1 MQTVEEM
8 RAELELLKLPKETL
22 SMRAYKL
29 HLLQTEVMLQLL
41 EQGQKKPTRRR
52 KKAEPKTLMD
62 VMAEN
67 GASKNQESVDNSE
80 KG

>member
-1 MQTVEEM
+1 
-8 RAELELLKLPKETL
+8 
-22 SMRAYKL
+22 MRAYKL